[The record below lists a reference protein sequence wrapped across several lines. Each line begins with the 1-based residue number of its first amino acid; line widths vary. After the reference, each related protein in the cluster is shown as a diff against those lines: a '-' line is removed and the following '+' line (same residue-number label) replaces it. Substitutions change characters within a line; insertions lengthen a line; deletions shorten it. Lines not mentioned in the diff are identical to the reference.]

1 MPVEDGEW
9 DEEPVLPPQA
19 PPADEAHLAAPPHGP
34 GGVEHDS
41 ASTSSEPHPAAQ
53 ETPSAE
59 PDEPEPLPEFDPKVR
74 QDFEG
79 LLYLGRLTDSFT
91 WLGHR
96 FVIRTL
102 SAGDILEV
110 GLLHKPYVG
119 SLADVKAYQ
128 AALVAA
134 CVVEVDGKPMPTPLT
149 NERADTELVNRF
161 EYVLRSWF
169 PPTLDA
175 VYERYR
181 LLEARV
187 EEVIEAMGKA
197 PGWTVSTGT
206 SNVTSA

>member
-9 DEEPVLPPQA
+9 DEQYPT
-19 PPADEAHLAAPPHGP
+19 PPADSANLGTTSFGP
-34 GGVEHDS
+34 GVETPLAGDS
-41 ASTSSEPHPAAQ
+41 PISEPHP
-53 ETPSAE
+53 ETLVEMSESADTKTE
-59 PDEPEPLPEFDPKVR
+59 PIPEFDPKVH

-79 LLYLGRLTDSFT
+79 LLYLGRLTDQFT

-96 FVIRTL
+96 FLIRSL
-102 SAGDILEV
+102 SAGEILEV

-128 AALVAA
+128 AAVVAA
-134 CVVEVDGKPMPTPLT
+134 CVLEVDGKPMPVPLT
-149 NERADTELVNRF
+149 NERTDTSLVNRF
-161 EYVLRSWF
+161 DYLLRSWF

-175 VYERYR
+175 IYERYL

-197 PGWTVSTGT
+197 PGSTEQTRSLNGT
-206 SNVTSA
+206 SA